1 MVQSGAGTPSV
12 PSDSS
17 SSSECS
23 SSSSPSSPGPLK
35 IVLESPGNFPTTLK
49 KELDLLGTLP
59 SFLDGAAPSLIGPL
73 SNWAFSGGT
82 AGVPSR
88 EALGVGVRTA

>member
-1 MVQSGAGTPSV
+1 MFQSDAPTGAVAALV
-12 PSDSS
+12 PSDF
-17 SSSECS
+17 
-23 SSSSPSSPGPLK
+23 SSSPSSPGPLNV
-35 IVLESPGNFPTTLK
+35 VLHMPGKLPTTPE

-59 SFLDGAAPSLIGPL
+59 SFLDGAAPSLTRPL

-88 EALGVGVRTA
+88 GALGVGVRTA